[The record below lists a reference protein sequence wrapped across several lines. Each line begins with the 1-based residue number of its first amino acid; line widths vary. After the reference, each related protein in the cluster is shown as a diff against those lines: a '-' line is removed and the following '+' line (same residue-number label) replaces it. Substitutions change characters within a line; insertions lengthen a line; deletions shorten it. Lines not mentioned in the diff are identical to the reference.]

1 MPQPGPRIPWLN
13 TASGNILFRYAQ
25 YKGVDTGKQAVL
37 NNYSDVYDIRSY
49 AREAFGWAVY
59 EGIIEGSNW
68 RLSPQA
74 TATRA
79 QVAAVLQRYI
89 VNVIEGGDTAL
100 ILDSGLLDVLFP
112 ARPQGPALVV
122 ESNDI
127 FGQAD
132 TGGKTSL
139 KNILLTA
146 SGSGDQRIAHSDPET
161 GERIYYPTD
170 AKIEEPGVQYTGEAV
185 ITLTGKN
192 VNASRIATS
201 NAKVELVAGDGY
213 YPEEL
218 VLDNDKVNAS
228 WNNGTLTY
236 ALEEGALE
244 WYTGNYNLMDD
255 NSGRDWSVL
264 GGDGNGV
271 YTFNFQVSGVEY
283 DGREVDP
290 VVFQVK
296 VYIWGRTG
304 TDLAPT
310 IVDLEPENHLP
321 SGVSQSILPQW
332 TWGGDNTGNFLGAEA
347 KPVLCDDKQDD
358 FFITWPAVANAS
370 RLTADDVTV
379 TLYTGGCCRFAIV
392 S

>member
-1 MPQPGPRIPWLN
+1 MPQPGPMIPWLN

-37 NNYSDVYDIRSY
+37 NNYYDVYDIRSY

-170 AKIEEPGVQYTGEAV
+170 AKIEEPGV
-185 ITLTGKN
+185 
-192 VNASRIATS
+192 
-201 NAKVELVAGDGY
+201 
-213 YPEEL
+213 
-218 VLDNDKVNAS
+218 
-228 WNNGTLTY
+228 
-236 ALEEGALE
+236 
-244 WYTGNYNLMDD
+244 
-255 NSGRDWSVL
+255 
-264 GGDGNGV
+264 
-271 YTFNFQVSGVEY
+271 
-283 DGREVDP
+283 
-290 VVFQVK
+290 
-296 VYIWGRTG
+296 
-304 TDLAPT
+304 
-310 IVDLEPENHLP
+310 
-321 SGVSQSILPQW
+321 
-332 TWGGDNTGNFLGAEA
+332 
-347 KPVLCDDKQDD
+347 
-358 FFITWPAVANAS
+358 
-370 RLTADDVTV
+370 
-379 TLYTGGCCRFAIV
+379 
-392 S
+392 